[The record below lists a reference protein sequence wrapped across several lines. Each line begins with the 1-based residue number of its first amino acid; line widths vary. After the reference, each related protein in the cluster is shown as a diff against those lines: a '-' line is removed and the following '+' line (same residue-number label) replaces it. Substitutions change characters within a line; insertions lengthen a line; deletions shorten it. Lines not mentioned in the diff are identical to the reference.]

1 MLTHGRDARMTCVR
15 ACVRAAVCSCRSLYP
30 EEKVAMKDPA
40 EALLEPGD
48 WQQIL
53 KSPLY
58 RNFT

>member
-1 MLTHGRDARMTCVR
+1 MTCVR

>member
-1 MLTHGRDARMTCVR
+1 MCVR
-15 ACVRAAVCSCRSLYP
+15 ACERLSSLYP

-48 WQQIL
+48 WQQIH

-58 RNFT
+58 GNVA